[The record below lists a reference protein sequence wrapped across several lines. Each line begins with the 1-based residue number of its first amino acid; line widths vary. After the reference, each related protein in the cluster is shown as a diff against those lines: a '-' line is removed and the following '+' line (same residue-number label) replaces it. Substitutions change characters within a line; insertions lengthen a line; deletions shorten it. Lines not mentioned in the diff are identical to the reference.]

1 MSVDAIKN
9 INAGQMALLA
19 VKGIN
24 QFPDTSEKL
33 SGTIDIWWIV
43 HDGGML
49 MLLPFLLKQHR
60 TFKNCR
66 LRIFTVAQ
74 LEDNTV
80 QMKKDLET
88 FMYQLRITAE
98 VEVVEM
104 SNNDIS
110 AYTYERTLMMEQRSE
125 MLKVIRRGSK
135 TGLEPQNIIDSSHP
149 KSPTQLKVRLET
161 VHEDGPSESTTDSID
176 RNQFTFTPSSQT
188 NSKPTTPTNT
198 TNDLLNIKPDQKN
211 VRRMHTA
218 VRLNEV
224 IIEKSHEAQMVI
236 LNLPAP
242 PKSPAFKHKVT

>member
-1 MSVDAIKN
+1 
-9 INAGQMALLA
+9 
-19 VKGIN
+19 
-24 QFPDTSEKL
+24 
-33 SGTIDIWWIV
+33 
-43 HDGGML
+43 
-49 MLLPFLLKQHR
+49 MLLPFLLKQHK

-104 SNNDIS
+104 SNHDIS

-135 TGLEPQNIIDSSHP
+135 TGLEPQTIIDSSHL
-149 KSPTQLKVRLET
+149 KTPTHLKAKLEM
-161 VHEDGPSESTTDSID
+161 VEEEEPQESSTDPID
-176 RNQFTFTPSSQT
+176 KNQFTFTPSSHKT
-188 NSKPTTPTNT
+188 VKSPTNPS
-198 TNDLLNIKPDQKN
+198 NDLLSIKPDKKN

-224 IIEKSHEAQMVI
+224 IIEKSHEAQLVI

-242 PKSPAFKHKVT
+242 PKSQAGELNYMEFLEVLTEGIDRVLMVRGSGHEVITIYS